1 MNKKGMTMRLRSAL
15 VVLAVLL
22 TAACGSHDSGS
33 GKVSLTLGDQA
44 NGLKTLFEAS
54 GALQGASFDYK
65 WAEFQGAAPLFQAMQ
80 SNNVDTG
87 VAADIPTLQAIAGG
101 LPIKFVA
108 ATESNGQGTAILL
121 RKDSTIKTVA
131 DLKGKEVLVSTA
143 RGSIADY
150 LLANVLEKAGLKYSD
165 VTVKYAVPT
174 AAQAAFSS
182 GKVEIWAIFGV
193 YQATAVANG
202 ARTLID
208 GRNGGTSG
216 IGVISASD
224 ASLADPKKKAA
235 VTDFLQRLATAEQW
249 SATHADEYTK
259 VYSAKNG
266 VPPEVAKVVVSWG
279 STALLPVDGAVIA
292 RVQPVSDLMN
302 KVGVLPADIKVADHV
317 DTTAFPAATS

>member
-1 MNKKGMTMRLRSAL
+1 
-15 VVLAVLL
+15 
-22 TAACGSHDSGS
+22 
-33 GKVSLTLGDQA
+33 
-44 NGLKTLFEAS
+44 
-54 GALQGASFDYK
+54 
-65 WAEFQGAAPLFQAMQ
+65 
-80 SNNVDTG
+80 
-87 VAADIPTLQAIAGG
+87 
-101 LPIKFVA
+101 
-108 ATESNGQGTAILL
+108 
-121 RKDSTIKTVA
+121 
-131 DLKGKEVLVSTA
+131 
-143 RGSIADY
+143 
-150 LLANVLEKAGLKYSD
+150 
-165 VTVKYAVPT
+165 
-174 AAQAAFSS
+174 
-182 GKVEIWAIFGV
+182 VEIWAIFGV

-235 VTDFLQRLATAEQW
+235 VTDFLQRLAKAEQW